1 MGQELND
8 TEQCRLR
15 ERSAAIQGP
24 PPQPYD
30 PLDASLIAMMIRSK
44 VDVP

>member
-1 MGQELND
+1 MTQNNVAFANAA
-8 TEQCRLR
+8 
-15 ERSAAIQGP
+15 AAIQRP